1 MIRSFKMSELPLF
14 PTLDRPKH
22 SKLMAYP
29 IGAEALSR
37 ALDGV
42 PQHRMIACDFF
53 AGNPHHEQNKR
64 ASIYFMAV
72 SYERVARSFHHSQ
85 SSAERGVFDPRW
97 RIHIYA
103 VPVETRAAIK
113 RLLMEDVLQ
122 SVVRPWL
129 MENASNTGKTGGA
142 ALILH
147 YDRENDVIT
156 SEARGGFSPERST

>member
-1 MIRSFKMSELPLF
+1 MSAPYIF

-42 PQHRMIACDFF
+42 PQHGDLACNFF

-64 ASIYFMAV
+64 QSLYFMAFT
-72 SYERVARSFHHSQ
+72 YAKEARSFHHGQ
-85 SSAERGVFDPRW
+85 SAEIFGVFDPRW
-97 RIHIYA
+97 RIQIHA
-103 VPVETRAAIK
+103 VPTETRAAIK
-113 RLLMEDVLQ
+113 RHLMDDILLNH
-122 SVVRPWL
+122 VRPWL
-129 MENASNTGKTGGA
+129 IDKARMAGRTGGA

-147 YDRENDVIT
+147 YDRAQDRIT
-156 SEARGGFSPERST
+156 TEAREGFLAERSA